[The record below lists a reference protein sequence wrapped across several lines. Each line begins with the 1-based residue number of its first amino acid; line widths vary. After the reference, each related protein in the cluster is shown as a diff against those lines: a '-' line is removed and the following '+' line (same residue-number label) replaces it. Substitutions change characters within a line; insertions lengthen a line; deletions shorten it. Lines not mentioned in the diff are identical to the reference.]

1 MLMTEYYFIQEF
13 TRCSTE
19 LTAFLKESLEIL
31 PITVRSFEKDN
42 HIDGDGYERA
52 YKNLLSGYL
61 EWSELEH
68 ADEWL
73 IFPQNIGPHLSIG

>member
-13 TRCSTE
+13 TCCSTE

-52 YKNLLSGYL
+52 YKNFLSGYL

-73 IFPQNIGPHLSIG
+73 IFPQNIDPHLSIG